1 MVLYLYILH
10 NHKEYKVEKEMKGHI
25 KVYYSVLCED
35 DKGKDISIKQLVEN
49 EKVANAIKR
58 EFGEG
63 ARNLEVSANGKDGI
77 RLSTAKAV
85 HDFIIDKDDFIDALD
100 LAEENA
106 RSRMLNRKKG
116 CDRIALVNLE
126 TID

>member
-1 MVLYLYILH
+1 M
-10 NHKEYKVEKEMKGHI
+10 EKEMKGHI